1 MPVQTEQ
8 LCLALI
14 RAELTGAEL
23 PKRLGDALSVDQLSA
38 IYALAQK
45 HDLAHIVTG
54 ALEKRGLLGADE
66 TSQKFKKAR
75 YAAVYR
81 YEQLRYELEA
91 ICRELSDAAVPHIPL
106 KGAVLRAWY
115 PEPWMRTSCDID
127 ILVKPDDLE
136 KASQVLTERLGY
148 RKHME
153 GTHDVAFFTPG
164 GLHIELHFD
173 TVEENRAVRAGE
185 VLHDVWRYA
194 QTEDGAQYRLGDG
207 MFYFYHIA
215 HMAKH
220 IEVGGCGIRTFMDLW
235 VLNHRVVAD
244 IEARRELLEQGG
256 LTRFAETAERLAEYW
271 FSDGSPD
278 ELCLLLEEF
287 VLYGGVYGNIDTL
300 TAVQQNRRGGRFV
313 YLFSLLFPRYCHLK
327 YQYPVLQ
334 RRSWLYPFCVLH
346 RLGRKLFGKDRQRAA
361 RKWKRVKA
369 VDDAQRASAAALLQ
383 GLGLM
388 ETK

>member
-8 LCLALI
+8 LCIALI
-14 RAELTGAEL
+14 RAELTGADL
-23 PKRLGDALSVDQLSA
+23 PMRWGDALSADQLSA
-38 IYALAQK
+38 VYALAQK

-54 ALEKRGLLGADE
+54 ALEKCGLLGEDE

-91 ICRELSDAAVPHIPL
+91 ICRELSNASIPHIPL
-106 KGAVLRAWY
+106 KGAVLRMWY

-127 ILVKPDDLE
+127 ILVKPDDLQR
-136 KASQVLTERLGY
+136 ASQVLTEQLGY
-148 RKHME
+148 GKHIE

-185 VLHDVWRYA
+185 VLRDVWCYA
-194 QTEDGAQYRLGDG
+194 QIENGAQYRLSDE

-220 IEVGGCGIRTFMDLW
+220 MEVGGCGVRTFMDLW
-235 VLNHRVVAD
+235 VLNHCVTAA
-244 IEARRELLEQGG
+244 ESRRELLDRGG
-256 LTRFAETAERLAEYW
+256 LTRFAETAEQLAEYW
-271 FSDGSPD
+271 FSDGEAD

-287 VLYGGVYGNIDTL
+287 VLYGGVYGNVDTL
-300 TAVQQNRRGGRFV
+300 TAVQQNRRGGRV
-313 YLFSLLFPRYCHLK
+313 AYLFRLLFPRYCHLK
-327 YQYPVLQ
+327 YQYPVL
-334 RRSWLYPFCVLH
+334 RRQAWLYPFCVLH
-346 RLGRKLFGKDRQRAA
+346 RLGRKLFGKDRKRAA
-361 RKWKRVKA
+361 RKWKRVNA
-369 VDDAQRASAAALLQ
+369 VDDTQRASAAALLQ
-383 GLGLM
+383 GLGLT
-388 ETK
+388 EIK